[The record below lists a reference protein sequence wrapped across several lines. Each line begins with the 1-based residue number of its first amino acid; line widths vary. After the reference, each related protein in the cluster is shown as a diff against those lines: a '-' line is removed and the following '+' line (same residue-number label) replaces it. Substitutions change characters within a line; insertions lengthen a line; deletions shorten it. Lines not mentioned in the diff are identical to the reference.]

1 MPKSYTIKRNEK
13 VGRFVVASRDLK
25 AGDEVLMEY
34 PFVVGPKS
42 GSPPVCLGC
51 YCPTDGSVVCS
62 ACGWPVCGEE
72 CATLEPH
79 KGSECAVFAAAGVRY
94 QQEAEEEDTN
104 GSPQYECITP
114 LRMLL
119 NKEKAPDRWQA
130 EIDEMEAHTEE
141 RKAQSEWKT
150 EQINVVEFLR
160 KKCRLAERFSEDIIH
175 FVIGV
180 LEVNAFEVRTE
191 NGFFV
196 RGLYPQ
202 TAIMSHNCVANTTHT
217 IYPADNF
224 R

>member
-1 MPKSYTIKRNEK
+1 MIFDDKEYNIADFNIAFLRQNLDL
-13 VGRFVVASRDLK
+13 VAYHDW
-25 AGDEVLMEY
+25 GQ
-34 PFVVGPKS
+34 
-42 GSPPVCLGC
+42 SPAVHR
-51 YCPTDGSVVCS
+51 SVWAATARQTVRWFCS